1 MILYESKFKF
11 ILFILNISILFYA
24 SNVIEDNFNILFFN
38 CQDFN
43 PRNGTSLY

>member
-24 SNVIEDNFNILFFN
+24 SNVIEDNFNILFLIVKILILEMAL
-38 CQDFN
+38 
-43 PRNGTSLY
+43 LY